1 MLSILPL
8 TLYLAAAILLARSTR
23 AAPDIRPLL
32 VLALTALGV
41 AVHAVILFR
50 AIDTD
55 HGLSL
60 AITDTASLVGFVVGA
75 TTLLGMATMRLGAL
89 PSALLVLAGVLAVG
103 TGVISGFA
111 EIHAPQWEITAHI
124 TLAALAAGWLS
135 IAAAVVLL
143 LSWQDTRLRARTP
156 MGILALLP
164 PVETMETTLFR
175 AVAGGFIVLTFVLVT
190 GLFFVTDVIA
200 QHLIHK
206 MVLAITAWLVF
217 AVLLWGR
224 YRFGWRGRKA
234 RQFTTAGFVILA
246 LAYFGSKFVLE
257 QVLGRHW
264 G

>member
-8 TLYLAAAILLARSTR
+8 LLYLAAAILLARATR
-23 AAPDIRPLL
+23 AAPEARSPL
-32 VLALTALGV
+32 VLALAGLGV
-41 AVHAVILFR
+41 VAHAVILFR
-50 AIDTD
+50 AIETE

-75 TTLLGMATMRLGAL
+75 TTLAGMATMTLGAL
-89 PSALLVLAGVLAVG
+89 PSALFVLAGVLAVG
-103 TGVISGFA
+103 TGVITGFA

-135 IAAAVVLL
+135 IAAVAVLL
-143 LSWQDTRLRARTP
+143 LSWQDRRLRTRAP
-156 MGILALLP
+156 LGILALLP

-175 AVAGGFIVLTFVLVT
+175 AVAGGFIVLTFVLLT
-190 GLFFVTDVIA
+190 GLFFVTDVIG

-206 MVLAITAWLVF
+206 MVLATIAWLVF

-224 YRFGWRGRKA
+224 HRFGWRGRKA

-246 LAYFGSKFVLE
+246 LAYFGSKYVLE

>member
-1 MLSILPL
+1 VLSILPL
-8 TLYLAAAILLARSTR
+8 FLYLAAALLLARSAR
-23 AAPDIRPLL
+23 AVPGARSPL
-32 VLALTALGV
+32 VLALAAL
-41 AVHAVILFR
+41 AVGAHAVILFE
-50 AIDTD
+50 AIQTD

-60 AITDTASLVGFVVGA
+60 AITDTASLVGFVIGA
-75 TTLLGMATMRLGAL
+75 TTFVAMATMALGAL
-89 PSALLVLAGVLAVG
+89 PSALLFLAGVLAVG

-135 IAAAVVLL
+135 IAAIIVLL
-143 LSWQDTRLRARTP
+143 LAWQDTHLRARTP
-156 MGILALLP
+156 LGILALLP
-164 PVETMETTLFR
+164 PMETMERLLFR
-175 AVAGGFIVLTFVLVT
+175 AVAGGFVVLTFVLVT
-190 GLFFVTDVIA
+190 GLFFVTDVVA

-206 MVLAITAWLVF
+206 MVLAIVAWLVF

-224 YRFGWRGRKA
+224 HRFGWRGRKA

-246 LAYFGSKFVLE
+246 LAYFGSKLVLE